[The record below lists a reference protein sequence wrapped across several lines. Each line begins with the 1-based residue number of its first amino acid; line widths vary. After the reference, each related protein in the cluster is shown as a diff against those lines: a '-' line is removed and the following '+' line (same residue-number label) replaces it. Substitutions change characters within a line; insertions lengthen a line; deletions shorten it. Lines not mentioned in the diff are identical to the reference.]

1 MKPLTVEFHP
11 EAISEAIAARQWY
24 EARSENAAKAFL
36 AELDAGVGSIQ
47 TSPELY
53 PAYLHGTRRY
63 LMRRFPYLII
73 YRVVATAIQII
84 AVAHGRRRPGYW
96 RSRSTG

>member
-11 EAISEAIAARQWY
+11 EAISEARAARQWY
-24 EARSENAAKAFL
+24 EVRSEDAAKAFM
-36 AELDAGVGSIQ
+36 AELDVGIESIQ
-47 TSPELY
+47 ASPDLY

-63 LMRRFPYLII
+63 LMRRFPYLIV
-73 YRVVATAIQII
+73 YRVGASAIQII

-96 RSRSTG
+96 RARSIG